1 MSRAPQSDQLRSS
14 HHARTCHQRA
24 LWAQTEDAL
33 RHQGCV
39 CVRACVC
46 VCECV
51 CECAQMCVWMV
62 SVNVPEPEWPLR
74 GQVDACASR
83 CAHACLHVYLGR
95 VHLRVEGGRGRE

>member
-1 MSRAPQSDQLRSS
+1 MPGLATRGHCGRKLRMPCGIRAVC
-14 HHARTCHQRA
+14 A
-24 LWAQTEDAL
+24 
-33 RHQGCV
+33 
-39 CVRACVC
+39 CVRVY